1 MVTCQSLELVTRHP
15 DGFVSNL
22 PADSDSDD
30 AVATTRT
37 PSRTRVTSIDIHVLI
52 GYISLN
58 IHTYPCTYWMYLS
71 DIILE
76 YPYISMYL
84 WATPRV
90 AHKYHG

>member
-30 AVATTRT
+30 AVAATRT
-37 PSRTRVTSIDIHVLI
+37 PSRTQV
-52 GYISLN
+52 
-58 IHTYPCTYWMYLS
+58 TYPCISMYLS
-71 DIILE
+71 LHIFS

-84 WATPRV
+84 SDVLIRQYP
-90 AHKYHG
+90 